1 MTRASPP
8 TMSRPTSEIIR
19 ISWLEEIVSRRRYI
33 GYGGGQ
39 AGADG
44 LAGMVTLSEM
54 VLKLIG
60 SVISSSVSSVSSGEI
75 LFGCAEKVSS
85 AITVHPYPPQTIEY
99 SHKRFYHIMPVK
111 APRFRR
117 CCRPLLSPGCY
128 HLRRGR
134 HRHSCMCC
142 QLHCQCFACSHT
154 GRSGCPER

>member
-19 ISWLEEIVSRRRYI
+19 TSWLEEIISRRRYI

-39 AGADG
+39 MGADG

-60 SVISSSVSSVSSGEI
+60 RVISGSVTSVSPGEI

-85 AITVHPYPPQTIEY
+85 AITVHPPQTTEH
-99 SHKRFYHIMPVK
+99 SRKRFYHIMPVK

-117 CCRPLLSPGCY
+117 CCRPLLLPGSY
-128 HLRRGR
+128 HLR
-134 HRHSCMCC
+134 
-142 QLHCQCFACSHT
+142 
-154 GRSGCPER
+154 

>member
-19 ISWLEEIVSRRRYI
+19 TSWPEEIISRRRYI

-39 AGADG
+39 TGG

-54 VLKLIG
+54 ALRPIG
-60 SVISSSVSSVSSGEI
+60 RVVSSRVSYVSSGEI

-85 AITVHPYPPQTIEY
+85 AITVHPYPPETTDH
-99 SHKRFYHIMPVK
+99 SRKRFYHIMPVK

-117 CCRPLLSPGCY
+117 CCRPLL
-128 HLRRGR
+128 L
-134 HRHSCMCC
+134 
-142 QLHCQCFACSHT
+142 
-154 GRSGCPER
+154 SG